1 MPGTLSPPLED
12 ADHVLGARGAELELV
27 MYADFQCPYCH
38 AAQPV
43 VRKLREEFGER
54 LVYAFRHLPLRG
66 RHPMAE
72 SAAEASEAAGAQ
84 GKFWEYHDG
93 LYAMQPKLGPELY
106 EQLAVELALDAARLD
121 EDLREG
127 RWRKRVERDHDSGL
141 ASGADG
147 TPAFFVNGRLHAGA
161 ADLESLAG
169 ALTA

>member
-1 MPGTLSPPLED
+1 MAGTLTPPLD
-12 ADHVLGARGAELELV
+12 DSDHVLGPRDAELELV

-43 VRKLREEFGER
+43 VRKLRAELGER
-54 LVYAFRHLPLRG
+54 LLYAFRHLPLRG

-84 GKFWEYHDG
+84 GQFWAYHDG
-93 LYAMQPKLGPELY
+93 LYAKQPKLGPELY
-106 EQLAVELALDAARLD
+106 TELAVELALDAARLD
-121 EDLREG
+121 EELREG
-127 RWRKRVERDHDSGL
+127 RWRERVERDYEAGL

-147 TPAFFVNGRLHAGA
+147 TPAFFVNGQLHAGRS
-161 ADLESLAG
+161 DFESLVG